1 MGKWLDLSIFERFN
15 FEYQPVGVKFSLTKP
30 DGLARLDK
38 KAAFCQMLKEAQ
50 DGRPF
55 YTTKEEHECK
65 VGPILLGMDKPDPVF
80 ESGMIGPKLGVY
92 EDARANRRIYAK
104 MPRLAEGSVNF
115 VAFAPLNQLSFDP
128 DLLIITARPGQAE
141 IVLRAVGYKTGAG
154 WTARGTTV
162 AGCAWLYMYPYVHGE
177 VNLMVTGLHHGMKA
191 RRLFPEGLLLLSL
204 PFDVLPDVV
213 DSLTIME
220 WDLPQYHSTREEHAA
235 RMKRIAGEVKS
246 ELEK

>member
-1 MGKWLDLSIFERFN
+1 MKRRLDLSIFERFN
-15 FEYQPVGVKFSLTKP
+15 FEYQPVGVKFLLTKP
-30 DGLARLDK
+30 DGLERLNK
-38 KAAFCQMLKEAQ
+38 KVAFCQMLKEAQ

-92 EDARANRRIYAK
+92 EDARANRRIYDK
-104 MPRLAEGSVNF
+104 RPRLAEGSVNF
-115 VAFAPLNQLSFDP
+115 VAFAPLTQLSFNP
-128 DLLIITARPGQAE
+128 DLLIVTARPGQAE
-141 IVLRAVGYKTGAG
+141 VVLRAAGYKTGAG

-191 RRLFPEGLLLLSL
+191 RRLFPEGLLFLSL
-204 PFDVLPDVV
+204 PFDVLPGIV
-213 DSLTIME
+213 DSLNIME
-220 WDLPQYHSTREEHAA
+220 WDLPQYHSTPEEHAA
-235 RMKRIAGEVKS
+235 RMKGIAEEVRR

>member
-1 MGKWLDLSIFERFN
+1 MKKGLDLSVFERFN
-15 FEYQPVGVKFSLTKP
+15 FEYQPVGVKFLLTKP
-30 DGLARLDK
+30 DGLERLGK

-50 DGRPF
+50 EGRPF

-65 VGPILLGMDKPDPVF
+65 VGPILLGMEKPDPVF

-92 EDARANRRIYAK
+92 EDARANRRIYDK

-115 VAFAPLNQLSFDP
+115 VAFAPLNQLPFDP
-128 DLLIITARPGQAE
+128 DLLVVTARPAQAE
-141 IVLRAVGYKTGAG
+141 VVLRAVGYKTGAG

-191 RRLFPEGLLLLSL
+191 RGLFPEGLLLLSL
-204 PFDVLPDVV
+204 PFDALPGVV
-213 DSLTIME
+213 DSLKVME

-235 RMKRIAGEVKS
+235 RMKGIAAEVRR